1 METEKRVELPP
12 PRDRPPIRHAAAT
25 VRPLGDGSRIGNVR
39 RGGHFIARRDRLLQ
53 AATNFGL
60 IQKSLAARVFQKPYC
75 CAASLGTTTASPR
88 HAITSHGAMAD
99 GSRAR
104 WIGTYSAPSSISEK
118 RASDQQV
125 AASSGASRGYR
136 RHSRHRASGGGLRE
150 PTHES
155 NRGCSGAD
163 RAKRGRPAA

>member
-12 PRDRPPIRHAAAT
+12 PRDRPTNRHAAAT

-104 WIGTYSAPSSISEK
+104 WIGTYSAGPGDRVPQLPPGVTSRRPDARCSVRNVAQLLPS
-118 RASDQQV
+118 
-125 AASSGASRGYR
+125 G
-136 RHSRHRASGGGLRE
+136 
-150 PTHES
+150 
-155 NRGCSGAD
+155 
-163 RAKRGRPAA
+163 